1 MLHRLPLFRL
11 ALRNLLRHPW
21 RSFATT
27 LGVALGIAAVL
38 ATLSVGDNVRAN
50 VASSLE
56 AATGGADLVVTP
68 GTQGRAVF
76 AAEEPLG
83 KVRDTPGVG
92 RAVPVLEYRA
102 EPVRDLGNTPRPVI
116 PGVDAGFLLSG
127 RDTSQDVAG
136 VDGEVKSGA
145 DAASLDVRVL
155 TGTLPQAG
163 SDGIA
168 LTETFA
174 RSRDLALGDE
184 VPFATPFGGATFKLV
199 GLLDGASGLASTNAG
214 RIGVV
219 ALGDLQRAVRLG
231 GRVSSIEVHLAP
243 GAGLEAVQARLTETL
258 GDAYTVL
265 LPAGSGDLATG
276 IVDTIQAGLRVLAA
290 TLVALGGFMA
300 YNTFAAATAERT
312 REYAL
317 LRTVCLTGR
326 QVQRLAL
333 FEAALVSVCG
343 VALGILLGLG
353 LSLGITRLNA
363 LVLGFEFRTLVVP
376 AGNVAV
382 AAGVGM
388 VVALF
393 SGLLPARAA
402 SRTPPIVAAR
412 SDGGDGGAADG
423 GAGKARQT
431 VLGAL
436 LLAGGVFTAL
446 APWQGGWAI
455 FGSALA
461 MTLLFTGVT
470 LTTPALLKP
479 TLVLL
484 RPPLTRLFGA
494 AGGLGAGFAE
504 RNARRNGV
512 AVGAVVVGVALTIGV
527 GAMVAGINEKIADWV
542 AATVTGDLF
551 VTSSVGF
558 PEGFAGEAA
567 AKVPGLDAV
576 SGVGV
581 QTARFEPGGSERAR
595 TVALILVDPERYNPE
610 GGFGRFQFLDG
621 QGDSL
626 EAYEALREGGSVIA
640 ANTLFERF
648 GTARG
653 DTARLRTTEGFRD
666 LPVAGVV
673 VDFTNGGETFIG
685 SLKDS
690 AVFGVA
696 APNLYVMTVR
706 AGADP
711 QAVGDALKE
720 AFPGLYLDVTSS
732 ESYRALVL
740 TLTRQIFTTTN
751 GLLVLAV
758 FIAALGVA
766 NTLGMNL
773 STRQHEIALLRAL
786 GFTRRGVGRLVSAE
800 GIVVVLLGTLLGA
813 LCGLLLSRV
822 ITAGADAL
830 TGYRITPVFPWRLA
844 LLALLASPVVG
855 FLASLLPARRAA
867 RLEPVVALRGE

>member
-1 MLHRLPLFRL
+1 MLRRMPLFRL

-21 RSFATT
+21 RSFATA

-56 AATGGADLVVTP
+56 AATGGADLVVAP

-76 AAEEPLG
+76 AVAEPLEAARR
-83 KVRDTPGVG
+83 VENVARVL
-92 RAVPVLEYRA
+92 PVLDYRA
-102 EPVRDLGNTPRPVI
+102 EPVRDLGNARRPVI
-116 PGVDAGFLLSG
+116 PGVEAGFLLAG
-127 RDTSQDVAG
+127 RDTSDS
-136 VDGEVKSGA
+136 EFE
-145 DAASLDVRVL
+145 VRVL
-155 TGTLPQAG
+155 EGTLPQEG
-163 SDGIA
+163 SNGIA
-168 LTETFA
+168 ITETFA
-174 RSRDLALGDE
+174 RARDFELGDE
-184 VPFATPFGGATFKLV
+184 VLFATPFGEAPFTLV
-199 GLLDGASGLASTNAG
+199 GLLDGASGVSSTNAG
-214 RIGVV
+214 RVGVV

-231 GRVSSIEVHLAP
+231 GRVSSLEVHLETDAALDEVQ
-243 GAGLEAVQARLTETL
+243 GRLEKAL
-258 GDAYTVL
+258 GDAYTVT

-276 IVDTIQAGLRVLAA
+276 IVDTIGAGLRVLAA

-317 LRTVCLTGR
+317 LRTICLTGA
-326 QVQRLAL
+326 QVQRVAL
-333 FEAALVSVCG
+333 FEAALVSLCG
-343 VALGILLGLG
+343 VLFGVLLGLG

-376 AGNVAV
+376 LGNVAV
-382 AAGVGM
+382 AAGVG
-388 VVALF
+388 VLVALF
-393 SGLLPARAA
+393 AGLLPARRA
-402 SRTPPIVAAR
+402 SRTPPVVAAR
-412 SDGGDGGAADG
+412 LEGDEAEALSGGTRQTALGVLLLVGGA
-423 GAGKARQT
+423 
-431 VLGAL
+431 
-436 LLAGGVFTAL
+436 LAAL
-446 APWQGGWAI
+446 APWDGAWAI

-461 MTLLFTGVT
+461 MGLLFTGVT
-470 LTTPALLKP
+470 LTTPALLGP

-484 RPPLTRLFGA
+484 RPPLTKLFGT
-494 AGGLGAGFAE
+494 AGSLGASFAR

-512 AVGAVVVGVALTIGV
+512 AVGAVVVGVALTLGV
-527 GAMVAGINEKIADWV
+527 GAMVAGINQEIADWV
-542 AATVTGDLF
+542 DATVTGDLF
-551 VTSSVGF
+551 VTAAVGF
-558 PEGFAGEAA
+558 PEGFAEAA
-567 AKVPGLDAV
+567 AARVPGLDAV

-581 QTARFEPGGSERAR
+581 QTVRFEPGGGERPR

-610 GGFGRFQFLDG
+610 GGFGRFQFLQG
-621 QGDSL
+621 QGDARA
-626 EAYEALREGGSVIA
+626 AYEALLEGGSVIA

-648 GTARG
+648 GTERG
-653 DTARLRTTEGFRD
+653 DAARLRTTEGFKD
-666 LPVAGVV
+666 TPVAGVV

-690 AVFGVA
+690 ALFGVA
-696 APNLYVMTVR
+696 TPNLFVMTVQ

-711 QAVGDALKE
+711 QAVGDALNE
-720 AFPGLYLDVTSS
+720 AFPELYLDVTSS
-732 ESYRALVL
+732 QSYRTLVL

-773 STRQHEIALLRAL
+773 STRQHEVALLRAL
-786 GFTRRGVGRLVSAE
+786 GFTRGGVGRLVSAE

-830 TGYRITPVFPWRLA
+830 TGYRVTPVFPWRLA
-844 LLALLASPVVG
+844 LVALLASPVVG
-855 FLASLLPARRAA
+855 LLASLLPARRAA
-867 RLEPVVALRGE
+867 RLEPVAALRGE